1 MDALDVLGV
10 DGTRRGWLTIRL
22 SGGTFSGARSFEKFG
37 DLIRAFP
44 TAAVIGVDIPIGLPA
59 RGRRKA
65 DELARKK
72 IRPLHNSVFFAPPRP
87 ALEAE
92 HFAEAVEIARSLD
105 SSLSQQAFAL
115 RSKILEVLQT
125 LEAPPLEAGPRIVEV
140 HPEVSFWAMN
150 GKRSLSHPK
159 KSWNGV
165 MARLQLLRAHGVDLP
180 SLIESVDKA
189 SADDVLD
196 AAAAAWSA
204 WRVACGQAQSL
215 PDRPEVD
222 QAGRPMAIWY

>member
-10 DGTRRGWLTIRL
+10 DGARRGWLTIRL
-22 SGGTFSGARSFEKFG
+22 SGGTFSGAQSFEKFA
-37 DLIRAFP
+37 DLVRAFP
-44 TAAVIGVDIPIGLPA
+44 RAVVIGVDIPIGLPA

-105 SSLSQQAFAL
+105 SSLSRQSYAL

-165 MARLQLLRAHGVDLP
+165 MARLQLDLP

-215 PDRPEVD
+215 PDPPEED